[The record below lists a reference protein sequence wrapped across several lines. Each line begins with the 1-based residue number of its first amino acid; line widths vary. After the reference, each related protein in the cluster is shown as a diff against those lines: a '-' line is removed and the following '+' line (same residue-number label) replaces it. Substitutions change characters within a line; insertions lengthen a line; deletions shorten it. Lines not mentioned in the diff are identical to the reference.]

1 MKKRWIVILTTTA
14 MMTAAAAGT
23 AYAEGPDSSGTGM
36 GSAPQM
42 QAPAGTGQ
50 QAPQMQAPSGNNQQ
64 APQDQ
69 PQMQAPTGTGKQA
82 PQMQAP
88 SGDSQQMPQMQAPSG
103 DCQQQTPS
111 EGKMN
116 HRNRDGHRKD
126 FLDEYVSNGTISQE
140 TYDAIKKYMEENK
153 PDRKE
158 DARKDLLQDLFD
170 NGVITQEEYDAMAAA
185 RPARTGTGQDTP
197 ADGTQPQMPAAG
209 SAAGSGT
216 ESMTGTPGAADAE
229 SSATVNDPGA
239 ANGAA

>member
-88 SGDSQQMPQMQAPSG
+88 SGD
-103 DCQQQTPS
+103 CQQQAPS

-140 TYDAIKKYMEENK
+140 TYDAIKKYMDENK
-153 PDRKE
+153 PDGKE
-158 DARKDLLQDLFD
+158 DARKDLMQDLLD

-185 RPARTGTGQDTP
+185 RPAQAGTGQDKP
-197 ADGTQPQMPAAG
+197 ADGMQPQMPAAG